1 MLALAGKLVW
11 HCWAFLRNTY
21 RHYFDGLFVWYDIS
35 SFHNGHVFNF
45 GFSKMEMVMEIL
57 IVESQRNG
65 QGLEV
70 QQENSTMGKKNKL
83 TNNK

>member
-1 MLALAGKLVW
+1 
-11 HCWAFLRNTY
+11 
-21 RHYFDGLFVWYDIS
+21 
-35 SFHNGHVFNF
+35 
-45 GFSKMEMVMEIL
+45 MEIL